1 MFLSKPDDLEHDQQ
15 MHPSDMNLR
24 QRLTYY
30 CVSIPG
36 ETEWVKNVKLF
47 DTLGISLRTI

>member
-1 MFLSKPDDLEHDQQ
+1 
-15 MHPSDMNLR
+15 
-24 QRLTYY
+24 LTYY

-47 DTLGISLRTI
+47 DTLGISFTHNLPCI